1 MKEFKGK
8 VAVITGAAS
17 GIGKAIAE
25 RAAQAGMKLVLA
37 DVDATGLDKVVAEFS
52 QKGCEAV
59 GLRTDVSKESEVMAL
74 ADLAFE
80 RFGKVHLLVNNAG
93 VAATNTAWSA
103 PQSEWDRVMGINLY
117 GVTNGLRAFVP
128 RMLEAN
134 DEGHIVNTASA
145 AGLIPA
151 PSFASYNAS
160 KFAVVAVSEGLHHD
174 LSLRKTKLGVSVL
187 CPEWVKTSIHTS
199 VQHEPDAKLTAARQ
213 ADPVLMSI
221 TSTVS
226 SAVETG
232 ISPDEVAD
240 KVFAAVQAKQF
251 YIITHP
257 KTTLPA
263 VEKRMKDMLEGR
275 NPSMMKFN

>member
-25 RAAQAGMKLVLA
+25 RAAQVGMKLVLA
-37 DVDATGLDKVVAEFS
+37 DVDAAGLDKVVAEFS

-128 RMLEAN
+128 RMLAAGE
-134 DEGHIVNTASA
+134 EGHIVNTASA

-199 VQHEPDAKLTAARQ
+199 VRHEPDAQLTAARQ

-251 YIITHP
+251 YIITHAI
-257 KTTLPA
+257 TTLPA
-263 VEKRMKDMLEGR
+263 VEKRMRDMLEGR

>member
-37 DVDATGLDKVVAEFS
+37 DVDAAGLDKVVAEFS

-80 RFGKVHLLVNNAG
+80 RFGNVHLLVNNAG

-134 DEGHIVNTASA
+134 EEGHIVNTASA

-251 YIITHP
+251 YIITHAI
-257 KTTLPA
+257 TTLPA
-263 VEKRMKDMLEGR
+263 VEKRMRDMLEGR

>member
-37 DVDATGLDKVVAEFS
+37 DVDAAGLDKVVAEFS

-59 GLRTDVSKESEVMAL
+59 GLRTDVSRESEVMAL

-93 VAATNTAWSA
+93 VAATNTAWTA

-134 DEGHIVNTASA
+134 EEGHIVNTASA

-251 YIITHP
+251 YIITHQ

-263 VEKRMKDMLEGR
+263 VEKRMQDMLQGR

>member
-37 DVDATGLDKVVAEFS
+37 DVDAARLDKVVAEFS

-134 DEGHIVNTASA
+134 EEGHIVNTASA

>member
-17 GIGKAIAE
+17 GIGKAIGE

-52 QKGCEAV
+52 QKGCEVV

-117 GVTNGLRAFVP
+117 GITNGLRAFVP

-134 DEGHIVNTASA
+134 EEGHIVNTASA

-251 YIITHP
+251 YIITHQ

>member
-1 MKEFKGK
+1 MKEFKEK

-37 DVDATGLDKVVAEFS
+37 DVDAAGLDKVVAEFS

-59 GLRTDVSKESEVMAL
+59 GLRTDVSRESEVMAL

-93 VAATNTAWSA
+93 VAATNTAWTA

-134 DEGHIVNTASA
+134 EEGHIVNTASA

-251 YIITHP
+251 YIITHQ

-263 VEKRMKDMLEGR
+263 VEKRMQDMLQGR

>member
-25 RAAQAGMKLVLA
+25 RAAQTGMKLVLA
-37 DVDATGLDKVVAEFS
+37 DVDAAGLDKVVAEFS

-59 GLRTDVSKESEVMAL
+59 GLRTDVSRESEVMAL

-93 VAATNTAWSA
+93 VAATNTAWTA

-134 DEGHIVNTASA
+134 EEGHIVNTASA

-251 YIITHP
+251 YIITHQ

-263 VEKRMKDMLEGR
+263 VEKRMQDMLQGR